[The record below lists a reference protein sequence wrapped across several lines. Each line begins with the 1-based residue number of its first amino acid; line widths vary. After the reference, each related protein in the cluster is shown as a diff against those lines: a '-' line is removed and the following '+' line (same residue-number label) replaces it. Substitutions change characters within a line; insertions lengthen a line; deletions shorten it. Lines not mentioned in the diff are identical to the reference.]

1 MNNEYSI
8 NGTFYLKS
16 GAVIEKEIIIET
28 NNPKKAIEDLRQKI
42 KTGFNNNCHFMI
54 VVGNTIFRGDD
65 ISAVNL
71 VENF

>member
-8 NGTFYLKS
+8 KGTFYLKS

-28 NNPKKAIEDLRQKI
+28 DNPKKVIEDLRQKI
-42 KTGFNNNCHFMI
+42 KIGFNNNNHFMI
-54 VVGNTIFRGDD
+54 VFGHIIFRGDD
-65 ISAVNL
+65 LSAVTL

>member
-1 MNNEYSI
+1 MDNEYTI

-16 GAVIEKEIIIET
+16 GAVIEKEIIIDNE
-28 NNPKKAIEDLRQKI
+28 NPQKVIEDLRQKI
-42 KTGFNNNCHFMI
+42 KIGFNNNNHFMV

-65 ISAVNL
+65 ISAVTL

>member
-1 MNNEYSI
+1 MNKEYSI
-8 NGTFYLKS
+8 KGTFYLKS
-16 GAVIEKEIIIET
+16 GAVIEKEIIIDNE
-28 NNPKKAIEDLRQKI
+28 NPQKVIEDLRQKI
-42 KTGFNNNCHFMI
+42 KIGFNNNCHFMI